1 MDEEML
7 KAFVPFLLGCVA
19 GVVSYIVT
27 LGSLKRDPIGII
39 ILVIFI
45 YVNKFLLPKLGVKEL
60 GGKDWLTI
68 AGLAVGGW
76 YVVWTFL
83 MNFVGT

>member
-7 KAFVPFLLGCVA
+7 KAFVPFALGCLA
-19 GVVSYIVT
+19 GIISYVVT
-27 LGSLKRDPIGII
+27 AGSIKRDPIGII
-39 ILVIFI
+39 VLVILI
-45 YVNKFLLPKLGVKEL
+45 YANKFLLPKLGVKEL

-76 YVVWTFL
+76 YVIWTFL
-83 MNFVGT
+83 MNFAGA